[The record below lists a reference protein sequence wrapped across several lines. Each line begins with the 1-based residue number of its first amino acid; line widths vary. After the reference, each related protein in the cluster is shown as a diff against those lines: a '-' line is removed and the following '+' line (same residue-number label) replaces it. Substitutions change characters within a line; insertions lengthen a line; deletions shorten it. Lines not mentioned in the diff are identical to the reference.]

1 MENSKPKETQVYPI
15 RINEMIIERVQG
27 RLDLGAKKY
36 GDTIALDDRRDMVEE
51 TLEEVLDAIVYS
63 TSALIQL
70 QYKRRE
76 KKGNEISTKDLTIIM
91 EGLALVLQKGQKER
105 EANKTEYT
113 QQLIDRLTD
122 YANEFWDRQK
132 RNATDAVQPNT

>member
-1 MENSKPKETQVYPI
+1 MENSKPKETQAYPI

-36 GDTIALDDRRDMVEE
+36 GDTIALDDNRDMVEE

-70 QYKRRE
+70 QYKRHE
-76 KKGNEISTKDLTIIM
+76 KKGNSISTKDLTIIM
-91 EGLALVLQKGQKER
+91 EGLSMVLQKGQSER
-105 EANKTEYT
+105 EANKVEYT
-113 QQLIDRLTD
+113 QQLIDRLTN
-122 YANEFWDRQK
+122 YANEYQNPQK
-132 RNATDAVQPNT
+132 RNATSDTQHHT

>member
-1 MENSKPKETQVYPI
+1 MENSKLKETQAYPI

-70 QYKRRE
+70 QYKRHE

-91 EGLALVLQKGQKER
+91 EGLALVLQRSQKER
-105 EANKTEYT
+105 DARKVEHT

-122 YANEFWDRQK
+122 YANEFWNQQK
-132 RNATDAVQPNT
+132 RNATDDIQPNT